1 MDEVICPVCG
11 EPCEEY
17 FFDINNEIC
26 GCENCIH
33 SRDAFEWKGEQDQ
46 LQADYYRETFM
57 SER

>member
-26 GCENCIH
+26 GCENCIY
-33 SRDAFEWKGEQDQ
+33 SRDAFEWKGEQEQ